1 MGRPGKA
8 LGQGI
13 EENNRKGDG
22 GQNKADEVELIR
34 GVNENQGAGD
44 GQYYSLPYLDGSVG
58 EFPLLRAW
66 IEGVKFSIGQA
77 IKSHGRASRP
87 DHGDQNPA
95 KTAKGDRMRW
105 PGKSDGGE
113 SKRQRED
120 RMGETNETTVIGNF
134 GCQILDF

>member
-1 MGRPGKA
+1 MGRPGKT

-13 EENNRKGDG
+13 KENNREGNG

-87 DHGDQNPA
+87 DHGDQNPEKAA
-95 KTAKGDRMRW
+95 KSDRMRW
-105 PGKSDGGE
+105 PGEGDGCE
-113 SKRQRED
+113 RERQRED
-120 RMGETNETTVIGNF
+120 CVGETNEAAVIGNF
-134 GCQILDF
+134 GF